1 MRKWLIGLL
10 AFSMIVS
17 TRIPCRAGEVLTL
30 KAAIQEA
37 LKSNPTV
44 QAYQKRLALAG
55 LKIKIARTVRWG
67 ELKGGAGLHK
77 SEDDL
82 VATPMTPR
90 RMRTGIQFDDTR
102 WGFDL
107 TYRLPIYL
115 GGKIP
120 LSIDISR
127 LNEIS
132 VQLALKRLRA
142 VIRHN
147 VTEVYHAIL
156 ALNGEEKA
164 VLENLKSLRSVLK
177 HTELAISQGKF
188 PPVDRYKIQYSI
200 QRWTAEEDRIIDQR
214 EALKIAL
221 QTLMG
226 RENVDADVTLAP
238 ISLPE
243 NVTPLVESVTELY
256 KRAMVTRSDLAAL
269 ENQVKVAKKE
279 VGIAK
284 ADRLPAIYATGVM
297 QTYDGDDISGTEEW
311 DVGVRLELPIF
322 DAGRRRT
329 QVEAARVKV
338 LEERMRVF
346 ELRQKIIKEV
356 GEAVK
361 RVRTT
366 EALIKSYRSQVKLG
380 KEVDRVETLKY
391 ENGAGDIDDML
402 RAKAELAYSNSQLAA
417 SMYQWLTARSYLN
430 LVLEEEV
437 K

>member
-10 AFSMIVS
+10 AFSIVLVPHVS
-17 TRIPCRAGEVLTL
+17 CWANNVLTL
-30 KAAIQEA
+30 EAAIQEA
-37 LKSNPTV
+37 LKNNASIQT
-44 QAYQKRLALAG
+44 YQKRLSIAG
-55 LKIKIARTVRWG
+55 LKIRIARTIRWG
-67 ELKGGAGLHK
+67 ELNGGAALHR

-82 VATPMTPR
+82 IASPMTPR
-90 RMRTGIQFDDTR
+90 RARTGIQFDNTR

-132 VQLALKRLRA
+132 TQLAMKRLRA

-147 VTEVYHAIL
+147 VTELYHAIL

-164 VLENLKSLRSVLK
+164 VLENLKSLHSVLK
-177 HTELAISQGKF
+177 HTVLGISQGKF
-188 PPVDRYKIQYSI
+188 PPVDRYKIEYSI
-200 QRWTAEEDRIIDQR
+200 QRWKAEEVRIVDQR

-226 RENVDADVTLAP
+226 RENVDVNLSLAP
-238 ISLPE
+238 IKIPKE
-243 NVTPLVESVTELY
+243 VTPLIESVTDLY
-256 KRAMVTRSDLAAL
+256 KRALLTRSDLAAL
-269 ENQVKVAKKE
+269 ENQVEVARKE

-284 ADRLPAIYATGVM
+284 ADRLPSIFATGVM

-311 DVGVRLELPIF
+311 DVGIQLELPIF

-329 QVEAARVKV
+329 RVEAARVKV

-346 ELRQKIIKEV
+346 ELRQRIIKEV

-366 EALIKSYRSQVKLG
+366 EALVRSYRSQVSLG
-380 KEVDRVETLKY
+380 REVDRVETLKY

-402 RAKAELAYSNSQLAA
+402 RAKARLAYSNSQLAE

-430 LVLEEEV
+430 LVIEEEV
-437 K
+437 R